1 MNVEVARAAAAPEE
15 SRGQP
20 GERKESRRRIAIT
33 LLVLAVLAG
42 SAAAFAV
49 SEGLKVQKSAIT
61 GTHVDKTF
69 SPVCDC
75 ATGRA
80 TIAFRLTRPE
90 RLSIGVV
97 DSDGRV
103 VRSLV
108 ENGLYG
114 RGRHHFT
121 WNGRDDAGAI
131 VPEGSYRP
139 RIHIGGSGR
148 TLVLPNP
155 IRVDVTRPRVTA
167 SSVRPPSFSPDG
179 DGHADVVRVS
189 YRISEH
195 AHAILF
201 VNGKQ
206 RVLTR
211 FQPVR
216 GEVVWYGK
224 VAGKALPPGR
234 YRLALGAVDRAGNRS
249 RPVRAGAVVLRYV
262 ALEPRAQ
269 TARPGQR
276 VTIRVSTDARRVG
289 WTLYHGSSAVARG
302 TGGRSLVLS
311 APARPGRYTLV
322 VKSGRHQARSAVV
335 VRRS

>member
-1 MNVEVARAAAAPEE
+1 M
-15 SRGQP
+15 
-20 GERKESRRRIAIT
+20 AIT

-61 GTHVDKTF
+61 GTRVDKAF

-75 ATGRA
+75 ATARA

-97 DSDGRV
+97 DSDSRM
-103 VRSLV
+103 VRTLV
-108 ENGLYG
+108 RERLFG

-121 WNGRDDAGAI
+121 WNGRDDDGAI

-139 RIHIGGSGR
+139 RIRISGAGR

-155 IRVDVTRPRVTA
+155 IRVDVTHPRIA
-167 SSVRPPSFSPDG
+167 ALSVRPHSFSPDG
-179 DGHADVVRVS
+179 DGRADVVRVS

-195 AHAILF
+195 AHAVLY

-211 FQPVR
+211 FQPTR

-234 YRLALGAVDRAGNRS
+234 YRLGLAAVDRAGNRS
-249 RPVRAGAVVLRYV
+249 RPVKVGAVELRYV
-262 ALEPRAQ
+262 RLQAPTL
-269 TARPGQR
+269 TARPGQQL
-276 VTIRVSTDARRVG
+276 TIRVSTDAKRVR
-289 WTLYHGSSAVARG
+289 WTLYRGSSVVARG
-302 TGGRSLVLS
+302 SGGRGVVLR

>member
-1 MNVEVARAAAAPEE
+1 M
-15 SRGQP
+15 G
-20 GERKESRRRIAIT
+20 IT

-49 SEGLKVQKSAIT
+49 SEGLKVQKAAIT
-61 GTHVDKTF
+61 GTRVDKAF
-69 SPVCDC
+69 SPVCEC
-75 ATGRA
+75 ARARA

-97 DSDGRV
+97 DSEGRTV
-103 VRSLV
+103 RTLVRSR
-108 ENGLYG
+108 LYG

-121 WNGRDDAGAI
+121 WNGRDDHGAV

-139 RIHIGGSGR
+139 RIHIAGSGR

-155 IRVDVTRPRVTA
+155 IRVDLTRPRITA
-167 SSVRPPSFSPDG
+167 LSVGPRSFSPDG
-179 DGHADVVRVS
+179 DGRADVVRVS

-195 AHAILF
+195 AHAILY

-211 FQPVR
+211 FQPTH
-216 GEVVWYGK
+216 GELVWYGK

-234 YRLALGAVDRAGNRS
+234 YRLALAALDRAGNRS
-249 RPVRAGAVVLRYV
+249 RPVQVGAVELRYV
-262 ALEPRAQ
+262 RLEARSFV
-269 TARPGQR
+269 ARPGR
-276 VTIRVSTDARRVG
+276 PLAIRVSTDAKRVR
-289 WTLYHGSSAVARG
+289 WTLYRGSSVVARG
-302 TGGRSLVLS
+302 SGGRALALR

-322 VKSGRHQARSAVV
+322 VKSGLHQARSAVL
-335 VRRS
+335 VRRA